1 MIMTYDYDRFFE
13 EKIKEIA
20 KENYIVDVGGGH
32 PFQKRLAK
40 FRDLFTGK
48 KYLTMDSAPEYGPDV
63 VGDAHSLPFRDSTVG
78 AILSISVFEHLRD
91 PKKAAEEV
99 YRVLKPGGK
108 LLLYTH
114 FIYPYHA
121 RRGVYSDYFRF
132 TDEGLAHLFKK
143 FSHVEIKKHGGF
155 FRAMGFFMPF
165 QVRLRPIWEPIAY
178 LLDKFF
184 KTEQRTTTAGYYIY
198 CVK

>member
-1 MIMTYDYDRFFE
+1 MTYDYDRFFE
-13 EKIKEIA
+13 EKIKELA

-40 FRDLFTGK
+40 YRDLFAGK

-63 VGDAHSLPFRDSTVG
+63 VGDAHGLPFQDSTVG
-78 AILSISVFEHLRD
+78 AILSISVFEHLHD

-132 TDEGLAHLFKK
+132 TDEGLTHLFKN
-143 FSHVEIKKHGGF
+143 FSRIELKKHGGF
-155 FRAMGFFMPF
+155 FRAMGFFLPF
-165 QVRLRPIWEPIAY
+165 QAKLRPIWEPVAY
-178 LLDKFF
+178 FFDRLF
-184 KTEQRTTTAGYYIY
+184 KTGQRTTTAGYYIY